1 VIACPKPTWIEAF
14 GLFAIEA
21 NAYGKPVLALANGGL
36 NDIVVNELN
45 GFIAKTPK
53 ELQRYVN
60 NVDQCSPKSC
70 RSK

>member
-1 VIACPKPTWIEAF
+1 MV
-14 GLFAIEA
+14 
-21 NAYGKPVLALANGGL
+21 NPVLALANGGL

-60 NVDQCSPKSC
+60 NADQCSPKSC
-70 RSK
+70 RKRVEKLFTDQNND